1 MRQKD
6 REQRLWS
13 AGKRVVDICAPE
25 SELNGGASEA
35 KREKRERLGLE
46 LGCQEVYR
54 SNFRSPNPM
63 VGPGIASSKDR
74 EERWPGPNLAAGKTG
89 GAIL

>member
-13 AGKRVVDICAPE
+13 AGKRVIDICAPE

-46 LGCQEVYR
+46 LGCQEVY
-54 SNFRSPNPM
+54 
-63 VGPGIASSKDR
+63 
-74 EERWPGPNLAAGKTG
+74 
-89 GAIL
+89 

>member
-1 MRQKD
+1 MVGMARLIQRRGTTRWMRQKD

-46 LGCQEVYR
+46 LGCQEVY
-54 SNFRSPNPM
+54 
-63 VGPGIASSKDR
+63 
-74 EERWPGPNLAAGKTG
+74 
-89 GAIL
+89 